1 MTIYTLLLYLFIAAI
16 ALLLTLGYGH
26 SKLRKDSVYH
36 PLAWFIQYFLSALML
51 VSGVVK
57 ALDPL
62 GTAYKMKDYFI
73 EFTQQGLPFMDI
85 MIKLALPFSLLT
97 IIFELVVGLCLLV
110 GVGGKKTL
118 WANLGMMLFFTFL
131 TGFNYLT
138 GFTPKAMG
146 DEAAVGLIEFSKWAA
161 FSDNNIRIT
170 DCGCFG
176 DFLKLKPV
184 ETFVKDIF
192 FTILSFA
199 LLAMSFKVKDILPN
213 KKNIRTGYVV
223 LSIAASTLFCFMNF
237 YFNEPMVD
245 FRPFKEGT
253 NLPKA
258 IAECEA
264 HSPKVEMIFVYKNN
278 ATGEVAQFDAK
289 SLPDA
294 SQWTYQSRIDNIL
307 DPGCDS
313 KVKELK
319 QFPEILDY
327 KAFDELKASE
337 GYALLVVS
345 SEPTKGDK
353 AAFAQISK
361 VAQEAAKLNIPAYG
375 LYFNI
380 DDANNDGNREDDIDK
395 FRHDNQLPVDFRF
408 GDEKLVLTISR
419 ANPGLLLIKDGVIL
433 KKYHHKHIP
442 SDFASMKAAQQF

>member
-16 ALLLTLGYGH
+16 GLLLLLGYGH

-36 PLAWFIQYFLSALML
+36 PTAWFIQYFLSALML
-51 VSGVVK
+51 VSGLVK

-73 EFTQQGLPFMDI
+73 EFGQQGLPFMDL

-97 IIFELVVGLCLLV
+97 IIFELVVGLCLLF

-146 DEAAVGLIEFSKWAA
+146 EEAAVGLIEFSKWTA

-192 FTILSFA
+192 FTILSIA
-199 LLAMSFKVKDILPN
+199 LLGMAFKVKELLPN
-213 KKNIRTGYVV
+213 KKAIRTGFVV
-223 LSIAASTLFCFMNF
+223 FAIFISTLFCFMNF
-237 YFNEPMVD
+237 YFDEPMVD

-258 IAECEA
+258 IEECEA
-264 HSPKVEMIFVYKNN
+264 NSGKVEMIFVYKNN
-278 ATGEVAQFDAK
+278 TTGEVAQFDAK

-294 SQWTYQSRIDNIL
+294 SQWTYQSRIDKVL
-307 DPGCDS
+307 EVGCDS

-319 QFPEILDY
+319 QFPEILHYQD
-327 KAFDELKASE
+327 FEELKASD
-337 GYALLVVS
+337 GYSLLVVS
-345 SEPTKGDK
+345 SEPTKGNK
-353 AAFAQISK
+353 EAFIKIASLAQ
-361 VAQEAAKLNIPAYG
+361 QAAKLHIPTYG

-380 DDANNDGNREDDIDK
+380 DDANNDGSREDDLDK
-395 FRHDNQLPVDFRF
+395 FRHDYQLPIDFRF

-433 KKYHHKHIP
+433 KKYHHRHIP
-442 SDFASMKAAQQF
+442 VDFASMKAGQ

>member
-1 MTIYTLLLYLFIAAI
+1 MTIYTLILYLFIAAV
-16 ALLLTLGYGH
+16 AMLLTLGYGH
-26 SKLRKDSVYH
+26 SKLKKHSVHH
-36 PLAWFIQYFLSALML
+36 PVAWFIQYFLSALML
-51 VSGVVK
+51 VSGLVK

-73 EFTQQGLPFMDI
+73 EFGQQGLPFMEL
-85 MIKLALPFSLLT
+85 MIKMALPFALFT

-118 WANLGMMLFFTFL
+118 WANLGMMVFFTVL

-138 GFTPKAMG
+138 GFTPKAM
-146 DEAAVGLIEFSKWAA
+146 DNQAAVSLIEFSKWAA
-161 FSDNNIRIT
+161 FNEANIRIT

-192 FTILSFA
+192 FTILSII
-199 LLAMSFKVKDILPN
+199 LLGMSFKIKELLPDN
-213 KKNIRTGYVV
+213 KNIRKAYVV
-223 LSIAASTLFCFMNF
+223 LATLVSTLFCFMNF

-253 NLPKA
+253 NIPEA
-258 IAECEA
+258 IAACEA
-264 HSPKVEMIFVYKNN
+264 NSPKVEMIFVYKNN
-278 ATGEVAQFDAK
+278 ATGEIAQFDAK
-289 SLPDA
+289 SLPNH
-294 SQWTYQSRIDNIL
+294 SEWTYQTRIDKVL

-313 KVKELK
+313 KIKELK

-327 KAFDELKASE
+327 KAYDDLKACE
-337 GYALLVVS
+337 GYALLVIS

-353 AAFAQISK
+353 NAFKKIANL
-361 VAQEAAKLNIPAYG
+361 AHEAAKLNIPSYG
-375 LYFNI
+375 LYYNI
-380 DDANNDGNREDDIDK
+380 EDANNDGSREDDLDK
-395 FRHDNQLPVDFRF
+395 FRHELQLPVDFRF

-419 ANPGLLLIKDGVIL
+419 ANPGLLLIKDGVIV
-433 KKYHHKHIP
+433 KKFHHKHIP
-442 SDFASMKAAQQF
+442 NDFNSLKAAQ